1 MFSQV
6 YYLIRSRTD
15 GSYLV
20 ARLNRSQDGGENQS
34 QEASYLLLF
43 SEQYD
48 ALSYL
53 NTHAKDVRDRF
64 GVESIPGS
72 QIKEILQRWG
82 FDGIGVVKDPLIPNV
97 EFLRLQ

>member
-1 MFSQV
+1 MFSQL

-20 ARLNRSQDGGENQS
+20 ARLNHGEDRDENQV

-43 SEQYD
+43 SEQFD

-53 NTHAKDVRDRF
+53 NTHAKDLSDRF

-82 FDGIGVVKDPLIPNV
+82 FSGIGVVKDPLIPNV
-97 EFLRLQ
+97 EFLRLE

>member
-1 MFSQV
+1 MFSQI

-20 ARLNRSQDGGENQS
+20 AHLNRSEDQIERQAQAS
-34 QEASYLLLF
+34 SYLLLF
-43 SEQYD
+43 AEQYD

-53 NTHAKDVRDRF
+53 NTHAKDLSDRF

-82 FDGIGVVKDPLIPNV
+82 FEGIGVVQDPLIPAI